1 MKPSLYLAV
10 AGRISLLL
18 GSNKAYL
25 HHTEQNKGCQRL
37 DVRPS
42 TLGEKEKALTM
53 QGLYVHPYCFV
64 KITGPFAVMA
74 RVCSN

>member
-1 MKPSLYLAV
+1 MKPSLCLAV

-18 GSNKAYL
+18 SSNKTYL
-25 HHTEQNKGCQRL
+25 HHTERQMGCQRL

-53 QGLYVHPYCFV
+53 QGLFVHPYCFV
-64 KITGPFAVMA
+64 KITGPFAVIA
-74 RVCSN
+74 RVCSY